1 MNKITFCSEPDI
13 LPGPSYAL
21 KNFSN
26 DTIKHLLNVCS
37 QNTQFYLIE
46 DTSSTEWR
54 EQIQK
59 TIADIISNNK
69 IDILINNAGITGPTA
84 ELWNYNIKDWNSIID
99 INLHGTFYCCKL
111 IVPVVATSAKAF
123 SFKC

>member
-13 LPGPSYAL
+13 LTGPSYAL

-54 EQIQK
+54 EQIKK
-59 TIADIISNNK
+59 TITK
-69 IDILINNAGITGPTA
+69 
-84 ELWNYNIKDWNSIID
+84 
-99 INLHGTFYCCKL
+99 TFDCSTDSLAY
-111 IVPVVATSAKAF
+111 IVEHAR
-123 SFKC
+123 